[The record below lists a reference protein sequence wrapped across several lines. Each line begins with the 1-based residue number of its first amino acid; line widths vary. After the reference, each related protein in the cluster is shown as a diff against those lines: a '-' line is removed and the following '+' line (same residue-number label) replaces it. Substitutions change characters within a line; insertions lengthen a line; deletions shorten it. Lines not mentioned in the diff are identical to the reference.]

1 MRIRNRCIA
10 GIALLIMIGQNINV
24 YDDINTPEKSLD
36 FMQPIGSL
44 QRVGEFGFGTNETR
58 QSNRQPR

>member
-1 MRIRNRCIA
+1 MHCWNCSLNYDWAKYQRA
-10 GIALLIMIGQNINV
+10 AVV

-44 QRVGEFGFGTNETR
+44 QRVGEFGFGTTETR
-58 QSNRQPR
+58 